1 MYSKYINLLLNYQIN
16 LYFFLNLF
24 YKVKIYLF
32 LSDKQSMVYTFKIKD
47 MNAKEAILKIRA
59 LFEDMPMPMP
69 EDKENVEEEKVLM
82 AEYVLEDGTKVMISS
97 LEVGGEVV
105 LEDGTPAPDA
115 EHKLA
120 DGQSIVTEGGKITEI
135 KVGEEPVEIEIEAG
149 NKKMDEMEAKL
160 SALESD
166 NASLKSKLAEFE
178 KKAAQGFAQVIEL
191 IEVIA
196 KVPQADPMEKTQGF
210 KFTSNNDIK
219 LDRLAKYRNA
229 ILNNKN

>member
-1 MYSKYINLLLNYQIN
+1 
-16 LYFFLNLF
+16 
-24 YKVKIYLF
+24 
-32 LSDKQSMVYTFKIKD
+32 
-47 MNAKEAILKIRA
+47 MNPKEAILKIRA
-59 LFEDMPMPMP
+59 LFEDMPTPMP
-69 EDKENVEEEKVLM
+69 EEEKEVKVKM
-82 AEYVLEDGTKVMISS
+82 SEYVLEDGTKVMISS

-149 NKKMDEMEAKL
+149 NKKMDEIEAKL
-160 SALESD
+160 SDLQIE
-166 NASLKSKLAEFE
+166 NQSLKAKLSEVE

-196 KVPQADPMEKTQGF
+196 KVPQADPTEKTQGF

>member
-1 MYSKYINLLLNYQIN
+1 
-16 LYFFLNLF
+16 
-24 YKVKIYLF
+24 
-32 LSDKQSMVYTFKIKD
+32 
-47 MNAKEAILKIRA
+47 MNPKEAILKIRA
-59 LFEDMPMPMP
+59 LFEDMPEPMP
-69 EDKENVEEEKVLM
+69 KKEDEVKVEM
-82 AEYVLEDGTKVMISS
+82 AEYVLEDGTKVMIST

-105 LEDGTPAPDA
+105 LEDGSPAPDA

-160 SALESD
+160 SALEVE
-166 NASLKSKLAEFE
+166 NESLKAKLSEVE

-191 IEVIA
+191 IEEIA
-196 KVPQADPMEKTQGF
+196 KVPQADPIEKTQGF
-210 KFTSNNDIK
+210 KFASNNDIK